1 MSQPG
6 AQCDAEVMVT
16 GNAVSTQLMPLEWIK
31 AKVKGRGGY
40 FCFASH
46 YPMTQTRDS
55 GSNMFLGASIDGIQ
69 KTTEV
74 DGKVCHVESY
84 SKAVL
89 VNENVFG
96 CPFEYCHPSV
106 PCRSCPPSVSTL
118 CCLKIGLNTHFQTV
132 LSPEQRHHLVTSRK
146 SLRKVGVKI
155 KLEAALSSC
164 NGKMWEE

>member
-1 MSQPG
+1 
-6 AQCDAEVMVT
+6 
-16 GNAVSTQLMPLEWIK
+16 
-31 AKVKGRGGY
+31 
-40 FCFASH
+40 
-46 YPMTQTRDS
+46 MTQTQDS
-55 GSNMFLGASIDGIQ
+55 GSNMFLGASIDGMQ

-96 CPFEYCHPSV
+96 CPFECIKWTHSEDRTYKGLMDDS
-106 PCRSCPPSVSTL
+106 
-118 CCLKIGLNTHFQTV
+118 CLKIGLNTHFQTV